1 MSLQAARPVKL
12 PSGPFNTSIG
22 DKVALFAFSAVV
34 AAGAFELVSLAQSV
48 SPFVADLLRASM
60 TEVGTAALVRAM
72 AFLVGATAGPTAAA
86 TAQNTT
92 TNSIVPTA
100 AMGAS
105 TSMQLVPTKGQQAL
119 VPQQGQA
126 ISSTSG
132 KEQVPTIIP
141 EICWEVEKGCEM
153 EYYLPLMTPICRQ
166 WWYGFWW
173 DKLQTDYIDCCL
185 RAISSSTVNNSI
197 GSRSSHSRV
206 KLISSGSSSSRRA
219 LPPVGGSWA
228 TRGAVAS
235 PSTHL
240 TTLLA
245 SSQLLHQ
252 ASHLAALP
260 GAKRAWL
267 PRASSTCCPGAR
279 LPAVPLRQ
287 AAATT
292 LPVIQTPAGPNQPII
307 NIPTSSSAT
316 PLSKLPVTEA
326 LTLKTLALAA
336 APKPYALLAAPKPPA
351 ALIPPAA
358 ASLAGALLPPPAQ
371 LLAACAAS
379 VEDITGRGTFPSH
392 ALVDSIT
399 SHPLALVAEGE
410 LEELEA
416 LNNIVE
422 LPEGGLEEAGGSG
435 GVPALVT
442 PGGGVAVATR
452 TLTTTFGS
460 AQVSPCPVTH
470 AYVSRCLQQQ
480 PYRS

>member
-1 MSLQAARPVKL
+1 
-12 PSGPFNTSIG
+12 
-22 DKVALFAFSAVV
+22 LFAFSAVV

-48 SPFVADLLRASM
+48 NPFVADLLRASM
-60 TEVGTAALVRAM
+60 TGVGTAALVRAM

-100 AMGAS
+100 AMGTS
-105 TSMQLVPTKGQQAL
+105 TSMQLVATKGQQAL
-119 VPQQGQA
+119 VLQQGQA
-126 ISSTSG
+126 ISSTRSQ
-132 KEQVPTIIP
+132 EVPTVIP

-153 EYYLPLMTPICRQ
+153 EYYLPLMTPECRQ

-173 DKLQTDYIDCCL
+173 DKSQTNYIDCCL

-197 GSRSSHSRV
+197 GSRSSYSRV

-228 TRGAVAS
+228 TRGALAL
-235 PSTHL
+235 PGTHL

-252 ASHLAALP
+252 AGHLAALP
-260 GAKRAWL
+260 SGAKRAWL
-267 PRASSTCCPGAR
+267 PRASSICCPGAR
-279 LPAVPLRQ
+279 LPAAPLRQ
-287 AAATT
+287 AAPTT
-292 LPVIQTPAGPNQPII
+292 LPVSCAPAGPSQPTITT
-307 NIPTSSSAT
+307 TSSSAT
-316 PLSKLPVTEA
+316 PLSKLAASTNVSSSF
-326 LTLKTLALAA
+326 KSLALAA

-351 ALIPPAA
+351 ALIPPTA
-358 ASLAGALLPPPAQ
+358 ASLAGALFPPAAQ

-379 VEDITGRGTFPSH
+379 VEDIAGRGTFPSH
-392 ALVDSIT
+392 ALSLVDSIT
-399 SHPLALVAEGE
+399 SHPLALVADGE

-460 AQVSPCPVTH
+460 AQVRPLPPHTCTSTAVQVLATM
-470 AYVSRCLQQQ
+470 
-480 PYRS
+480 